1 MFSCSMALNERQK
14 PGQKITSYGFYF
26 QSLSSAMFIR
36 FTMKTNVDE
45 KEKEGKKKLAR
56 FNVKGTVNS
65 SPYALK
71 CIHIG

>member
-1 MFSCSMALNERQK
+1 MLDGIERTAK
-14 PGQKITSYGFYF
+14 AGSKNNF